1 MDPVAFSFGS
11 LSIHWYGVFMAAAV
25 LLGIWT
31 ASRRGMLEKIHPD
44 TVYDMSPWLII
55 GAIVG
60 ARLLFVV
67 TYWDQKFA
75 GKPFMD
81 MFAIRTG
88 FVYYGGFISGAFA
101 VIWFC
106 RRRKLPI
113 WKMGDV
119 LAPSVA
125 LGHALGRIGCFFT
138 GCCYGKVCALPWAFE
153 YPATYEHLH
162 GRAIHPTQIYESL
175 LNFALYGGLAW
186 LYRRKKFDG
195 QVFAT
200 YLVVYAIL
208 RSFVE
213 MFRGDY
219 EHRYIAGFITPA
231 HLVSVLIITA
241 GILLFVKLPRKIA
254 PAPAF
259 PSAEEAGE
267 ADPS

>member
-11 LSIHWYGVFMAAAV
+11 LSIHWYGVCMAAAV
-25 LLGIWT
+25 LLGMWT
-31 ASRRGMLEKIHPD
+31 ASRRGMREKIHPD
-44 TVYDMSPWLII
+44 TVYDMSPWIII
-55 GAIVG
+55 GAIAG

-81 MFAIRTG
+81 IFAIRTG
-88 FVYYGGFISGAFA
+88 FVYYGGFIAASAS

-113 WKMGDV
+113 WKIGDV

-125 LGHALGRIGCFFT
+125 LGHALGRIGCLFT
-138 GCCYGKVCALPWAFE
+138 GCCYGKECTLPWAFE
-153 YPATYEHLH
+153 YPAIYEHLH

-175 LNFALYGGLAW
+175 LNFALYGGLVW

-200 YLVVYAIL
+200 YLVAYAII

-213 MFRGDY
+213 MYRGDY
-219 EHRYIAGFITPA
+219 KDHQIVGFLTPGQ
-231 HLVSVLIITA
+231 LVSVLIVTA
-241 GILLFVKLPRKIA
+241 GIVLFLKLPRRIA
-254 PAPAF
+254 PAHP
-259 PSAEEAGE
+259 ETEA
-267 ADPS
+267 AK